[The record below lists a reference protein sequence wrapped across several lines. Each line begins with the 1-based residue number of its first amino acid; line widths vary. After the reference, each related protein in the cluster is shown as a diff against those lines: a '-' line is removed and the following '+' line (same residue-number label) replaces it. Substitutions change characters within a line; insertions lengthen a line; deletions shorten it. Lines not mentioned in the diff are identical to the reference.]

1 MNGMSINIE
10 LALVLGLFIIGAVVL
25 AADNLINALYWRLTR
40 WIRQRKSPTTK
51 AQSFSAQRKNP

>member
-25 AADNLINALYWRLTR
+25 AVDNLINALYRRLTR
-40 WIRQRKSPTTK
+40 WIRQRKSFTTK
-51 AQSFSAQRKNP
+51 VQSFSVPRKNP